1 MTRKQRRDAVAPG
14 FSPEL
19 AFAEGLTPD
28 DFAELQAMYAR
39 VHGSSVG
46 ATPASPEPAPPARER
61 ADEPAVLRLPK
72 AQEVLA
78 QGTACTEGALE
89 APVLQH
95 LSEAKTQK
103 RSGPTGPRTPE
114 GKAISSANSLKHGL
128 ASGRLVIPGEDRED
142 FEALLNDLVA
152 EHAPATPTE
161 EMLVQQIAQSWW
173 LMHRALRIQNQAF
186 LETWCDMKKLALF
199 LRYQT
204 TYERAFY
211 RALNSLK
218 KLQKERCKTAPD
230 FVSHDSRDT
239 APNPPVERPFQA
251 ATTAFQPALTDFVS
265 QNHVGATRPSPAQTS
280 ACMRN
285 SEGCPTES
293 DGVYWEPRT
302 SL

>member
-1 MTRKQRRDAVAPG
+1 MTRKQRRAAAAPA
-14 FSPEL
+14 FTPEL

-28 DFAELQAMYAR
+28 DFAEFQAMYAR

-46 ATPASPEPAPPARER
+46 ETPASPEPAPPACER

-95 LSEAKTQK
+95 LSAAKTQVDEPAVLSAAK
-103 RSGPTGPRTPE
+103 TQERPGPTGPRTPE

-128 ASGRLVIPGEDRED
+128 ASGRLIIPGEDRDD
-142 FEALLNDLVA
+142 FGALLNDLVA

-161 EMLVQQIAQSWW
+161 EMLVQQMAQSWW

-186 LETWCDMKKLALF
+186 METWCDMKKLALF

-218 KLQKERCKTAPD
+218 KLQKERLAAPRVGATHAAPE
-230 FVSHDSRDT
+230 FVSHNHLNQ
-239 APNPPVERPFQA
+239 APEPTRGVGFQP
-251 ATTAFQPALTDFVS
+251 ATPAFRPALTDFVS
-265 QNHVGATRPSPAQTS
+265 QTS
-280 ACMRN
+280 AA
-285 SEGCPTES
+285 PTFIAPMPT
-293 DGVYWEPRT
+293 V
-302 SL
+302 

>member
-1 MTRKQRRDAVAPG
+1 MTRKQRRAAVAPG
-14 FSPEL
+14 FSPEV

-28 DFAELQAMYAR
+28 DFAEFQAMYAR
-39 VHGSSVG
+39 VHGASVG
-46 ATPASPEPAPPARER
+46 ARHASPAPTP
-61 ADEPAVLRLPK
+61 
-72 AQEVLA
+72 
-78 QGTACTEGALE
+78 
-89 APVLQH
+89 H
-95 LSEAKTQK
+95 
-103 RSGPTGPRTPE
+103 SGPTGPRTPE
-114 GKAISSANSLKHGL
+114 GAVSSANSLKHGL

-161 EMLVQQIAQSWW
+161 EMLVQQMAQSWW

-218 KLQKERCKTAPD
+218 KLQKERLAATRD

-251 ATTAFQPALTDFVS
+251 ATTAFEPASPEFVS
-265 QNHVGATRPSPAQTS
+265 QNHVRATPASPAQTS